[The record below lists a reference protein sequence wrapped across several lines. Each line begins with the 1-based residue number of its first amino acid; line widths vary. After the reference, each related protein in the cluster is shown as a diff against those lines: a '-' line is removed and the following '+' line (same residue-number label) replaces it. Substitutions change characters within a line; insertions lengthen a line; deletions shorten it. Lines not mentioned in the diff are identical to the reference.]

1 MPPVRLDPASAATP
15 PLLSLQVLRAAAAL
29 LVLVHHAGYDAD
41 TIAERTARTP
51 FGLDRFFDWGFGI
64 HLFFVISGF
73 IMVRTARG
81 YGSAWGGLVF
91 LTRRIIRVV
100 PLYWLMTSLV
110 LAGAAL
116 APELLNMPVG
126 GSAVVVGS
134 YAFFPVLRDGGELR
148 PVLGQ
153 GWTLDYE
160 MFFYVLFAMS
170 MLLPRRPGL
179 VGLASALVGLVLI
192 GQVAHP
198 ADAALGVWTD
208 TLLLEFLFGV
218 AIGLVQEAGSRLG
231 TRTAVAGMVAGVGSA
246 IAFGP
251 ACAAC
256 GGLQAWIGQGIPA
269 ALIVAACVLGPA
281 WPVTRGD
288 LGPGGDR
295 RRVLQSLPLPSFR
308 DPCSSQCLAGR
319 HAALGAARRRTHA
332 RLWRGGR
339 GSASSAPLGRSTHD
353 VLAAKAQP
361 SCALRSAPHHDGSR
375 IGCCRRRALITLRR
389 ARPIGGAGSSR
400 FDLVESVPH
409 FPPAATRA
417 DPR

>member
-281 WPVTRGD
+281 WPVTRGT
-288 LGPGGDR
+288 LALAAIGDASYSLYLFHPFVI
-295 RRVLQSLPLPSFR
+295 RVLR
-308 DPCSSQCLAGR
+308 NAWLAVMPP
-319 HAALGAARRRTHA
+319 
-332 RLWRGGR
+332 
-339 GSASSAPLGRSTHD
+339 SAPLGAELTLGCGAAVAAALLLHRWVEAPMTSWLQRRSR
-353 VLAAKAQP
+353 LA
-361 SCALRSAPHHDGSR
+361 RSVP
-375 IGCCRRRALITLRR
+375 
-389 ARPIGGAGSSR
+389 RPIMMDLASGAAEDER
-400 FDLVESVPH
+400 
-409 FPPAATRA
+409 
-417 DPR
+417 